1 MMAKALVIFG
11 LLWSLL
17 PTVLSAAAGPRIWF
31 DAVEHDFGDV
41 MYGESPSVELKLTNK
56 GDGVLILGGIYSS
69 CGCAKGLRGN
79 KEIAPGG
86 ASKIFAQIDTH
97 GMSSG
102 LHSKTIGVE
111 SNDPEHPLTTL
122 KLKFNVV
129 RNINIKPRTLAL
141 SLPEWGKDAVFTLTA
156 TNSGTEPVTV
166 KGAKSNNPDE
176 VAMVPQEL
184 VVPARSKSDFRLSVK
199 VPQREGQAY
208 IRGTA
213 LIETTDKREKI
224 VPIRYLIRLPQVS
237 GR

>member
-1 MMAKALVIFG
+1 MMAKSLVI
-11 LLWSLL
+11 LCLSWSLL
-17 PTVLSAAAGPRIWF
+17 PTVLSAAGPRIWF
-31 DAVEHDFGDV
+31 EMVKHDFGDV

-56 GDGVLILGGIYSS
+56 GDGVLVVGKIDSS

-86 ASKIFAQIDTH
+86 SSKIFAQIDTY

-102 LHSKTIGVE
+102 LHSKTIRVE

-129 RNINIKPRTLAL
+129 RTISIEPRTLAL
-141 SLPEWGKDAVFTLTA
+141 SLTEWGKDALFTLTA

-166 KGAKSNNPDE
+166 KGSKSNNQDE
-176 VAMVPQEL
+176 VALVPQEL
-184 VVPARSKSDFRLSVK
+184 VVPGGSKGDFRLSVK
-199 VPQREGQAY
+199 VPQGERQAY

-213 LIETTDKREKI
+213 LIETTVKGKKI
-224 VPIRYLIRLPQVS
+224 VPIRYLIRLPQAN

>member
-1 MMAKALVIFG
+1 MAKVLIIFG
-11 LLWSLL
+11 LFWSLL

-41 MYGESPSVELKLTNK
+41 RYGESPSVELNLTNK
-56 GDGVLILGGIYSS
+56 GDGVLILGRIDSS

-86 ASKIFAQIDTH
+86 SSKIFAQIATH

-102 LHSKTIGVE
+102 LHSKSIGVQ

-129 RNINIKPRTLAL
+129 RNINIEPRTLAL
-141 SLPEWGKDAVFTLTA
+141 SLPELGKNAVFTLTA
-156 TNSGTEPVTV
+156 TNSGSEPVTV
-166 KGAKSNNPDE
+166 KGAKSNDPDE
-176 VAMVPQEL
+176 VALVPQEL
-184 VVPARSKSDFRLSVK
+184 VVPAGSKGDFQLSVK
-199 VPQREGQAY
+199 VRQRQGQTY
-208 IRGTA
+208 IRGIA
-213 LIETTDKREKI
+213 LIETTDKMEKI
-224 VPIRYLIRLPQVS
+224 VPIRYLIRLPRVS